1 MALSGIANQSEL
13 APLMNVT
20 VGDTRIVGVKK
31 NQKQIGVVSEN
42 FNSVSDLF
50 C

>member
-31 NQKQIGVVSEN
+31 VKSKSG
-42 FNSVSDLF
+42 
-50 C
+50 